1 MSEFDSEEFKEVM
14 LLELSERIEDL
25 NRGLISLE
33 KDPTEKAIYEDL
45 MRTLHNLKGL
55 FGLSGYQKLS
65 TLSHSMENLIENTD
79 STEVT
84 RAIKI
89 LFEFSD
95 ELKRFLK
102 ILKSGKSPDLLRFDH
117 LTQQLASFDEIIVK
131 LGNNLRIRVTFDP
144 DCKVVSSRSLVLI
157 KKLKEKATIN
167 RIIPP
172 LEDIEEGYSFREL
185 ILEITTQEEEE
196 EIVSICEESQDVAS
210 VKISHILD
218 SISAAA
224 KVTTEDELQELL
236 TVRVNINDLDQI
248 IRLLGDIVIYGQF
261 LRESIIQENLTRSYG
276 ENLSN
281 FERTISNIQ
290 DLVIK
295 MRLVPLETIFNRFPR
310 MVRDIASKE
319 GKKIDFIITGKHIGV
334 DRSIIEK
341 LVDPLTHLLRNAIS
355 HGIETPD
362 ERMANGKDSV
372 GVINLSVTH
381 ERSDIVIEIKD
392 DGRGL
397 DYDKIRRKLLDLGVI
412 SEDEDI
418 SNEQLHSLLLT
429 TDLSTSE
436 ETTEVSGRGVGLTV
450 VKKAM
455 EQLGGSIEIKSE
467 PRKFASFRLIIPL
480 SIAIMKVLLLNV
492 KDRQFAFPMSNIE
505 QILLV
510 PSDKFVYNESK
521 NQKSIVVNNEPI
533 SIVDLRQRLKFRS
546 SENKTVDIEYEK
558 SKNIVVLWRKGSRSL
573 GFIVDELHGE
583 RDVVVKPMDNFLEK
597 IGAFSGATILEGG
610 EVVFIIDPM
619 NFIEVDL
626 IA

>member
-467 PRKFASFRLIIPL
+467 PGKFASFRLIIPL

-505 QILLV
+505 QM
-510 PSDKFVYNESK
+510 